1 MSTKKVPIKYTSR
14 DFATIK
20 KELVN
25 YAKRYYP
32 ETYQDFKDVS
42 FGSLMLDTV
51 AYVGDVLSFY
61 LDYQANESFLDSAVE
76 YRNVLRLSKQFG
88 YTFKGNPSSTGIIDI
103 FIIVPTNIS
112 GLGPNTA
119 YLPILKKGSTFSA
132 SNGVTFILTENVD
145 FKNPNNEV
153 VVGQVNPGT
162 GIPTSYA
169 VKSPGKVISGKLI
182 TELFPVGDYER
193 FRRVRLGAPR
203 VAEIIS
209 IFDED
214 GNEYYQVDY
223 LSQDVIYKEVTNRTE
238 DNDLVSMVMRPYS
251 VPRRFTLE
259 TEGALSYLQ
268 FGFGS
273 DAENAG
279 ISPVD
284 PSNVVLQMHARD
296 YISDTSFDPSQLLA
310 SSKLGVV
317 PANTTLKVT
326 YRVNL
331 GGNVNV
337 AAGGLKRTMNPI
349 FSFTNITNLDQTQIN
364 QVMNSIETFNV
375 NPILGDIE
383 NPSSEEIRTRTRD
396 FFATQNRAVTQKD
409 YEALIYALPPRF
421 GAVKRCAVVQDPDS
435 FKRNLN
441 LYVLAEN
448 TDGNLAHAGQSLKEN
463 LKMWLGNYKMI
474 NDTIDILNG
483 YIINVGIN
491 FEVFTDPD
499 VNKYDVLNACS
510 LALANKYTE
519 PLMLGEPFYITDVYT
534 ILNSVRGVVD
544 TKKVEISLK
553 KGNNYADTSLRNL
566 NELKSGDGRYIQS
579 PLNSVF
585 EIKFPSIDIKGA
597 IR

>member
-20 KELVN
+20 QELVN

-32 ETYQDFKDVS
+32 ETFQDFKEVS

-88 YTFKGNPSSTGIIDI
+88 YTFKGNPSSTGMINVFLII
-103 FIIVPTNIS
+103 PANIS
-112 GLGPNTA
+112 GMGPNID
-119 YLPILKKGSTFSA
+119 YLPILKKGSTFAA
-132 SNGVTFILTENVD
+132 SNGVTFILTENID
-145 FKNPNNEV
+145 FSNPNNEV
-153 VVGQVNPGT
+153 VVGEVNPTT
-162 GIPTSYA
+162 GIPLSYA
-169 VKSPGKVISGKLI
+169 CRAPGKVISGKII
-182 TELFPVGDYER
+182 TENFILGDYER
-193 FRRVRLGAPR
+193 FRRIRLGAPR

-209 IFDED
+209 VFDED

-238 DNDLVSMVMRPYS
+238 DKDMVSMVMRPYS

-259 TEGALSYLQ
+259 TEGALSYMQ

-296 YISDTSFDPSQLLA
+296 YISDTSFDPSKLL
-310 SSKLGVV
+310 SSNKLGVA
-317 PANTTLKVT
+317 PANTNLKVT

-337 AAGGLKRTMNPI
+337 ASGQLKRVMHPI
-349 FSFTNITNLDQTQIN
+349 FSFENIVNLDQTVIST
-364 QVMNSIETFNV
+364 VMGSIETFNT
-375 NPILGDIE
+375 NPILGDTE

-441 LYVLAEN
+441 LYILAE
-448 TDGNLAHAGQSLKEN
+448 DVSGDLAHAGQSLKEN
-463 LKMWLGNYKMI
+463 VKMWLSNYKMI
-474 NDTIDILNG
+474 NDTIDILDG
-483 YIINVGIN
+483 YIINVGID
-491 FEVFTDPD
+491 FEVYTDPD

-510 LALANKYTE
+510 IALANKYAE

-534 ILNSVRGVVD
+534 LLNSVRGVVD

-566 NELKSGDGRYIQS
+566 NELKSGDGRYIQC

-585 EIKFPSIDIKGA
+585 ELKFPSLDIKGA